1 MSKRIKK
8 AISLSVIILL
18 VIIAIISTF
27 FIVKHIDNK
36 KSIEKVR
43 LNYSNNIIQNVTN
56 NELTSEEKNND
67 IINELT
73 LKIDG
78 ENVLG
83 VITIEKINFEGLVYK
98 GTSVETLDKGVGHI
112 ESSPYLNGN
121 VCLAAHNTKE
131 LWGDLYT
138 LQNGDKIKYV
148 SFLGTKEYIV
158 DNIVEISETDWSL
171 LQDTED
177 NKLTLITCIKNKPFY
192 RLCVQA
198 TEVV

>member
-1 MSKRIKK
+1 MSKNIKR
-8 AISLSVIILL
+8 AISLSVVIIII
-18 VIIAIISTF
+18 IIAIISTF
-27 FIVKHIDNK
+27 FIVKHIESKIIIDNVI
-36 KSIEKVR
+36 S
-43 LNYSNNIIQNVTN
+43 NYSNNIIQDIID
-56 NELTSEEKNND
+56 NETTSGKKEND

-98 GTSVETLDKGVGHI
+98 GTSLETLDKGVGHMD
-112 ESSPYLNGN
+112 SSPYFNGN

-131 LWGDLYT
+131 LWGNLHE
-138 LQNGDKIKYV
+138 LQNGDKIIYT
-148 SFLGTKEYIV
+148 SFLGTKEYEV
-158 DNIVEISETDWSL
+158 TNIIEIDETDWSL
-171 LQDTED
+171 LQDTEE
-177 NKLTLITCIKNKPFY
+177 NKITLITCIKNKPFS

>member
-27 FIVKHIDNK
+27 FIVKHIESKIIIDNVI
-36 KSIEKVR
+36 S
-43 LNYSNNIIQNVTN
+43 NYSNNIIQDVID
-56 NELTSEEKNND
+56 NETTTGKKEND

-98 GTSVETLDKGVGHI
+98 GTSLETLDKGVGHMD
-112 ESSPYLNGN
+112 SSPYFSGN

-131 LWGDLYT
+131 LWGNLHE
-138 LQNGDKIKYV
+138 LQNGDKIIYT
-148 SFLGTKEYIV
+148 SFLGTKEYEV
-158 DNIVEISETDWSL
+158 TNIIEIDETDWSL
-171 LQDTED
+171 LQDTEE
-177 NKLTLITCIKNKPFY
+177 NKLTLITCIKNKPFS

>member
-18 VIIAIISTF
+18 VIVVIISTF

-36 KSIEKVR
+36 KSIENVR
-43 LNYSNNIIQNVTN
+43 LNYSNNIIQDVTN

-131 LWGDLYT
+131 LWGNLHT

-171 LQDTED
+171 LQDTEE

>member
-171 LQDTED
+171 LQDTEE

>member
-36 KSIEKVR
+36 KSIENVR
-43 LNYSNNIIQNVTN
+43 LNYSNNIIQDVTN
-56 NELTSEEKNND
+56 NELTSEEKNN

-73 LKIDG
+73 LNIDG

-131 LWGDLYT
+131 LWGNLYT

-171 LQDTED
+171 LQDTEE

>member
-43 LNYSNNIIQNVTN
+43 LNYSNNIIQDVTN

-131 LWGDLYT
+131 LWGNLHT

-171 LQDTED
+171 LQDTEE

>member
-1 MSKRIKK
+1 MSKNIKR
-8 AISLSVIILL
+8 AISLSVVIIII
-18 VIIAIISTF
+18 IIAIISTF
-27 FIVKHIDNK
+27 FIVKHIESKIIIDNVI
-36 KSIEKVR
+36 S
-43 LNYSNNIIQNVTN
+43 NYSNNIIQDVID
-56 NELTSEEKNND
+56 NETTTGKKEND

-98 GTSVETLDKGVGHI
+98 GTSLETLDKGVGHMD
-112 ESSPYLNGN
+112 SSPYFSGN

-131 LWGDLYT
+131 LWGNLHE
-138 LQNGDKIKYV
+138 LQNGDKIIYT
-148 SFLGTKEYIV
+148 SFLGTKEYEV
-158 DNIVEISETDWSL
+158 TNIIEIDETDWSL
-171 LQDTED
+171 LQDTEE
-177 NKLTLITCIKNKPFY
+177 NKLTLITCIKNKPFS

>member
-36 KSIEKVR
+36 KSIENVR
-43 LNYSNNIIQNVTN
+43 LNYSNNIIQDVTN

-98 GTSVETLDKGVGHI
+98 GTSVETLDKGVGHM

-131 LWGDLYT
+131 LWGDLHT

-158 DNIVEISETDWSL
+158 DNIVEISEIDWSL
-171 LQDTED
+171 LQDTEE

>member
-18 VIIAIISTF
+18 VIVVIISTF

-36 KSIEKVR
+36 KSIENVK
-43 LNYSNNIIQNVTN
+43 LNYSNNIIQDVTN

-67 IINELT
+67 VINELT

-131 LWGDLYT
+131 LWGNLHT

-171 LQDTED
+171 LQDTEE

>member
-18 VIIAIISTF
+18 VIVVIISTF
-27 FIVKHIDNK
+27 FIVKHIGNK

-131 LWGDLYT
+131 LWGNLYK

>member
-98 GTSVETLDKGVGHI
+98 GTSVETLDKGVGHM

-131 LWGDLYT
+131 LWGDLHT

-158 DNIVEISETDWSL
+158 DNIVEISEIDWSL
-171 LQDTED
+171 LQDTEE